1 MNYNTLCLI
10 QDLLIYSE
18 YGQFDVA
25 RLAIGPKLDSPG
37 SFYIFLYVIG
47 L

>member
-25 RLAIGPKLDSPG
+25 RLAIMSVGQ
-37 SFYIFLYVIG
+37 FV
-47 L
+47 